1 MERKRNFILRWLI
14 LASVEMVV
22 NAQFWGLIFS
32 SQSPSSSPVMSSINL
47 STPHAFSSAS
57 AVLSPSVTSRIVAS
71 KSSLPSPSTP
81 PVSPTTTLRAAPI
94 TPPVSPAAKPPVCR
108 QRIHK
113 GRSGVITFRQ
123 FFNASFPQH
132 TVSRSWQV
140 KENKSG

>member
-22 NAQFWGLIFS
+22 KAQFWGLIFS
-32 SQSPSSSPVMSSINL
+32 SQSPSS
-47 STPHAFSSAS
+47 S

-81 PVSPTTTLRAAPI
+81 PVSPTTTLR
-94 TPPVSPAAKPPVCR
+94 VCR

-113 GRSGVITFRQ
+113 GTSGVITFRQ

>member
-71 KSSLPSPSTP
+71 KSSLPFPSTP
-81 PVSPTTTLRAAPI
+81 PVSSTTKPQAVPIKPSCLPSRKAA
-94 TPPVSPAAKPPVCR
+94 R
-108 QRIHK
+108 
-113 GRSGVITFRQ
+113 
-123 FFNASFPQH
+123 
-132 TVSRSWQV
+132 
-140 KENKSG
+140 